1 MKTIIHVNK
10 HVIASNRKHGTNKPP
25 LTVKDYKR
33 NRKAHSV
40 KINGPAAVI
49 HSPHKP
55 LKCGAR
61 VWIETMADVTIE

>member
-10 HVIASNRKHGTNKPP
+10 QIIVQNRKNGTNLPP
-25 LTVKDYKR
+25 LTVKTYR
-33 NRKAHSV
+33 ENRRCHEATIHGPS
-40 KINGPAAVI
+40 KIL

-61 VWIETMADVTIE
+61 VWIETIAPVTVR